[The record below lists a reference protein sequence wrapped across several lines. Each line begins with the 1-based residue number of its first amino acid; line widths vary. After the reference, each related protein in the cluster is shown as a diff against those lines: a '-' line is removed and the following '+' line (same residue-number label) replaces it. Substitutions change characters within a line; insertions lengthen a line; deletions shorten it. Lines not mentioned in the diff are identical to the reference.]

1 MKAVTRQPWRTIAA
15 GVPAIAL
22 IGAGVA
28 LAATGGNPATHIVA
42 DSKPLVTVPSTP
54 LAQPEAPTLP
64 ALPELPAPPEQS
76 ATSFA
81 AGPAALPSSM
91 TANGIPALAL
101 AAYQRAASLV
111 DAADPGCKID
121 WALIAAIGK
130 VESNHGRYGGN
141 GIDTDS
147 TVRPGIFGIPLNGTN
162 NTAVIHDTDNGVF
175 DRDTTWDRAVGP
187 MQFIPSTWRVVG
199 VDANGDG
206 KKDPQNISDAAAATA
221 VYLCS
226 GPGDL
231 STDSGARSAVLRYN
245 QSDAYAAEVLA
256 IAAGYRGGYTVEPAS
271 ALTPDQRNGSPY
283 LPSGDQQTMAQYN
296 PVVASQPASST
307 KPAAKPS
314 SGSGS
319 QPVVAAP
326 GSGTAGGTGSG
337 TGAAGTG
344 ATAPAPSVGG
354 VVGGVV
360 GGLTGG
366 LTGGSSTPTPPPPP
380 TPTPAAT
387 PAAPPPPPTPRRL
400 GPTCPVPYVYNPLTK
415 TCVKPLT
422 PPR

>member
-28 LAATGGNPATHIVA
+28 LATTGVTPGGTHVVA
-42 DSKPLVTVPSTP
+42 DSKPLVTVPSAP

-64 ALPELPAPPEQS
+64 PLPAPPEQS

-81 AGPAALPSSM
+81 AGPAALPSTM

-141 GIDTDS
+141 GIDKDS
-147 TVRPGIFGIPLNGTN
+147 TVRPGIFGIPLNGAN
-162 NTAVIHDTDNGVF
+162 STAVIHDTDNGVY
-175 DRDTTWDRAVGP
+175 DHDTTWDRAVGP
-187 MQFIPSTWRVVG
+187 MQFIPSTWQVVG

-271 ALTPDQRNGSPY
+271 ALTPDQRNGSPF
-283 LPSGDQQTMAQYN
+283 LPSGDPQTMAQYN
-296 PVVASQPASST
+296 PAVASQPASST

-314 SGSGS
+314 AGSGS
-319 QPVVAAP
+319 KTIVAAP
-326 GSGTAGGTGSG
+326 GTPGSGTGSG
-337 TGAAGTG
+337 GTSAAGTG
-344 ATAPAPSVGG
+344 SGSTPPAPSVGG

-366 LTGGSSTPTPPPPP
+366 LTGGGSTPTPTPAPSPSPSSTPTPAP
-380 TPTPAAT
+380 TPTLVGP
-387 PAAPPPPPTPRRL
+387 L
-400 GPTCPVPYVYNPLTK
+400 KIPTCPTPYVYNALTK
-415 TCVKPLT
+415 TCVRL
-422 PPR
+422 